1 MTCMDWLRNF
11 MNGQGPMPCKYV
23 TRSAKAADFTRKDLR
38 AARTRLGGQ
47 NHGRE
52 GPGYRRD
59 LLVLG
64 ATEGGMKNRDGNS
77 H

>member
-38 AARTRLGGQ
+38 AARTRLGVRTMAEKDPDTG
-47 NHGRE
+47 E
-52 GPGYRRD
+52 ASWYWELPKE
-59 LLVLG
+59 
-64 ATEGGMKNRDGNS
+64 A
-77 H
+77 